1 VRSIRAQQRCRPD
14 LPFRVFAAFC
24 TIVAGGLLTQPV
36 SSCAATVY
44 RLSPTVFEG
53 MAAQCEKSVAP
64 ETLLAVAKVESNFRV
79 FAIHDNTTG
88 RSYSPTSHDEAIEI
102 AEDLTSKD
110 HSVDLGIMQINNAN
124 LKAFGMRVSDAF
136 EPCRAMAVA
145 ATILSLDYESVD
157 DDVRQQRALRE
168 ALSAYNTGNDTAGFR
183 NGYVKRVEIAAREIV
198 PSIETA
204 AVLPGEHP
212 AGALPT
218 QPKSNDWDVWGELR
232 PLTDGA
238 ERKRGASTVDP
249 GQSGA
254 IIFSDGGQ
262 S

>member
-1 VRSIRAQQRCRPD
+1 VRSIRVQQRCR
-14 LPFRVFAAFC
+14 LHFPFRVFAAFC
-24 TIVAGGLLTQPV
+24 TIVAGGFLSQTV

-44 RLSPTVFEG
+44 RLSPTVFED
-53 MAAQCEKSVAP
+53 MAAQCENSVAP

-79 FAIHDNTTG
+79 FAIDDNTTG
-88 RSYSPTSHDEAIEI
+88 RSYNPTSQREAIEI
-102 AEDLTSKD
+102 ADDLTSKD

-136 EPCRAMAVA
+136 APCRAMGLA

-183 NGYVKRVEIAAREIV
+183 NGYVKRVEIAAREVV
-198 PSIETA
+198 PAIETA
-204 AVLPGEHP
+204 AVFPAEHP
-212 AGALPT
+212 AGARPA
-218 QPKSNDWDVWGELR
+218 QRNSNDWDVWGELH
-232 PLTDGA
+232 PLTDRT

-254 IIFSDGGQ
+254 IIFSNGG
-262 S
+262 